1 MDGDELITRRRDPA
15 NRRVHLVEL
24 TEAGETAFTRLRNA
38 AVGFDRR
45 HRRGIPEAE
54 IQGLQGLLD
63 RLAVNA
69 GAQPDHRG
77 PPGAGLLRDR
87 Q

>member
-1 MDGDELITRRRDPA
+1 MDADGLITRRRDPA

-24 TEAGETAFTRLRNA
+24 TEAGETAFTRLRHA

-45 HRRGIPEAE
+45 LRRGIPEAE
-54 IQGLQGLLD
+54 LQGLQGLLD

-69 GAQPDHRG
+69 GAQPDHSG